1 MTVKNFNYGGSGVFL
16 KKSKYLLLQSD
27 GLFVLDRGLHRR
39 ESAAKALKRLCM
51 AC

>member
-1 MTVKNFNYGGSGVFL
+1 MEVQESFS
-16 KKSKYLLLQSD
+16 KSQSTCCCKVMN